1 MNYDVYA
8 YSNAKI
14 IVREDYRVYYYMIDP
29 QSHTHQRLISVV
41 QRKVDDYF
49 RERDIPASRKIQRTA
64 QGKRVMWIHFGD
76 ISDSHMFYMALA
88 EHITTRGMKFER
100 FTS

>member
-1 MNYDVYA
+1 MNYDEYA
-8 YSNAKI
+8 SPSAKI
-14 IVREDYRVYYYMIDP
+14 IVREDFRLYYYMIDP
-29 QSHTHQRLISVV
+29 LSHSHRNHIAIV

-49 RERDIPASRKIQRTA
+49 RERDVAASRKIHRTD
-64 QGKRVMWIHFGD
+64 QGKRLMRIHFGNLG
-76 ISDSHMFYMALA
+76 DSHMFYMALA